1 MKTSPIT
8 FIDHLDP
15 ELLKCWKKHLSI
27 PHQTVKADRTPNLKM
42 ERSSI
47 AIWSLENG
55 EQQELLCLVEVT
67 NVPQQDKQAAMNC
80 SIHIPGIA
88 ASKTLLMVFKN
99 AAYYAEWSEK
109 IVQTVHGMI
118 ENNNRQNPP
127 PDTPAPKETTPP
139 STKTAEAKEPPPS
152 IPAGLDVFAD
162 PLPEPSKT
170 KPSIPPPPR
179 PA

>member
-27 PHQTVKADRTPNLKM
+27 PHQTVKADRTHNLKM

-127 PDTPAPKETTPP
+127 P

-170 KPSIPPPPR
+170 KPSIPRLPAR
-179 PA
+179 PEQ